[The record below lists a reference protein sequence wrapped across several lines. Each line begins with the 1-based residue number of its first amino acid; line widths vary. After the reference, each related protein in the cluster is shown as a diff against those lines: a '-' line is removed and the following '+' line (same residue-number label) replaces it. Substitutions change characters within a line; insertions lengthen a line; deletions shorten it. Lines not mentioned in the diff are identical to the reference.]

1 MLFAL
6 LKAPLIFLLLVTDIV
21 LANLVS
27 VVTIVPQVTICV
39 LLLLALLQTQDVIL
53 VDAFVPTVTSLLERL
68 LLPMEVQPPLQV
80 AL

>member
-6 LKAPLIFLLLVTDIV
+6 LKAPLIFLLLETDIV

-27 VVTIVPQVTICV
+27 VVTIVPQVTTCV
-39 LLLLALLQTQDVIL
+39 PLLLALLQTQDVIL